1 MTDQPTTRPGSAP
14 APTDVDSFLA
24 EIAKAA
30 PARHGRLV
38 FALDATG
45 SRQPSWDRACTLQAE
60 MFKEAQGLDVQLV
73 YYRGLGEC
81 RSSRWFSDP
90 GELGR
95 VMTKIMCEAG
105 ETQIGKILTHV
116 VKETQLLPVSA
127 LVFVGDAC
135 EENGDSLVA
144 RVGGLGVPAF
154 MFQEGDNETVA
165 TVFKAI
171 ALASH
176 GAYGR
181 FDAGSAKQLAELLK
195 AVAAYATGG
204 LAALEGRKD
213 AGSIKLLG
221 QLKS

>member
-1 MTDQPTTRPGSAP
+1 
-14 APTDVDSFLA
+14 
-24 EIAKAA
+24 
-30 PARHGRLV
+30 
-38 FALDATG
+38 
-45 SRQPSWDRACTLQAE
+45 

-144 RVGGLGVPAF
+144 RAGGLGVPAF